1 MNDAGANNKNGLL
14 EKGRS
19 GVLHVIF
26 GRSAVVLVLILIQLI
41 LMFWVFDYFRK
52 SVPYF
57 FGGHLIIALA
67 LVFIVLNRPSNPA
80 MQLSWVVIIM
90 ISPIVGGL
98 FYFYVETHPGQRILE
113 KRLETLY
120 KQTAKYITQD
130 EEIAQKLAKR
140 DKGTARMADYI
151 RKHGNFSVYQNTKVT
166 YFPLG
171 ENKFEAMLQE
181 LEKAEKFIF
190 LEYFIVEKGYMW
202 AKVLEVLQ
210 RKVAEG
216 VEVRLMYDG
225 TCAFNYLPYRYPDE
239 IKKMGIQCKMFSPIL
254 PILSTHY
261 NNRDHRKILV
271 VDGKVGF
278 TGGVNIGDE
287 YINRRA
293 PFGHWKDT
301 AIMLEGDGVEG
312 LTQMFLQMWNVTE
325 KCEDF
330 GKYLQKE
337 NCGIQDDSGFILP
350 FGDSPFDRELIG
362 ETVYMDIINRAE
374 DYVHI
379 MTPYLI
385 IDHEMETALCY
396 AAKRGVDVK
405 LILPHIPDKK
415 MPFALAKTHYP
426 QLLKAGV
433 RIFEYTPGFVHAKV
447 FSSDGRKAVVGT
459 INLDYRSLYLH
470 FECGAFLF
478 DLPVIEDIE
487 RDYQNTLAEC
497 QEMTMADYR
506 KGSLIQKIC
515 GKALKLLA
523 PLM

>member
-1 MNDAGANNKNGLL
+1 MEHKAVKKAKKGLF
-14 EKGRS
+14 S
-19 GVLHVIF
+19 IVF
-26 GRSAVVLVLILIQLI
+26 GRTALILMLVLIQLI
-41 LMFWVFDYFRK
+41 ILVGVATILNDYA
-52 SVPYF
+52 VYVY
-57 FGGHLIIALA
+57 GGFTVLAAVIVIYII
-67 LVFIVLNRPSNPA
+67 NERGNPA
-80 MQLSWVVIIM
+80 FNMTWVLLILIF
-90 ISPIVGGL
+90 PAFGCL
-98 FYFYVETHPGQRILE
+98 FYIWVKSQLGTRYIG
-113 KRLETLY
+113 KRLCMLRLD
-120 KQTAKYITQD
+120 TAKYMQQEPRVIEALRESKPANANLAHYMQYQLNFPTYRNTQVQYFACG
-130 EEIAQKLAKR
+130 EEK
-140 DKGTARMADYI
+140 
-151 RKHGNFSVYQNTKVT
+151 
-166 YFPLG
+166 FPVLL
-171 ENKFEAMLQE
+171 EE
-181 LEKAEKFIF
+181 LKKAEKFIF
-190 LEYFIVEKGYMW
+190 LEYFIVEEGYMW
-202 AKVLEVLQ
+202 GSVLEIL
-210 RKVAEG
+210 KEKAAAG
-216 VEVRLMYDG
+216 VEVRFMYDG
-225 TCAFNYLPYRYPDE
+225 MCSISLLPPDYP
-239 IKKMGIQCKMFSPIL
+239 KKIRRFGIQCKMFSPIR
-254 PILSTHY
+254 PVLSTTQ
-261 NNRDHRKILV
+261 NNRDHRKICV
-271 VDGKVGF
+271 IDGKTGF
-278 TGGVNIGDE
+278 TGGINLGDE
-287 YINRRA
+287 YINRKER
-293 PFGHWKDT
+293 FGYWKDT
-301 AIMLEGDGVEG
+301 AVMIKGDAVQSLTML
-312 LTQMFLQMWNVTE
+312 FLQMWNVTE

-415 MPFALAKTHYP
+415 MPFALAKTHYA

-478 DLPVIEDIE
+478 DLPVIEEIE
-487 RDYQNTLAEC
+487 KDFEHTLAEC
-497 QEMTMADYR
+497 QEVTMADYR
-506 KGSLIQKIC
+506 KGNIIQKIC

>member
-90 ISPIVGGL
+90 ISPVVGGL

-225 TCAFNYLPYRYPDE
+225 TCAFNYLPYRYPEE
-239 IKKMGIQCKMFSPIL
+239 IRKMGIQCKMFSPIL

-271 VDGKVGF
+271 IDGKVGF

-293 PFGHWKDT
+293 PFGH
-301 AIMLEGDGVEG
+301 
-312 LTQMFLQMWNVTE
+312 
-325 KCEDF
+325 
-330 GKYLQKE
+330 
-337 NCGIQDDSGFILP
+337 
-350 FGDSPFDRELIG
+350 
-362 ETVYMDIINRAE
+362 
-374 DYVHI
+374 
-379 MTPYLI
+379 
-385 IDHEMETALCY
+385 
-396 AAKRGVDVK
+396 
-405 LILPHIPDKK
+405 
-415 MPFALAKTHYP
+415 
-426 QLLKAGV
+426 
-433 RIFEYTPGFVHAKV
+433 
-447 FSSDGRKAVVGT
+447 
-459 INLDYRSLYLH
+459 
-470 FECGAFLF
+470 
-478 DLPVIEDIE
+478 
-487 RDYQNTLAEC
+487 
-497 QEMTMADYR
+497 
-506 KGSLIQKIC
+506 
-515 GKALKLLA
+515 
-523 PLM
+523 

>member
-90 ISPIVGGL
+90 ISPVVGGL

-271 VDGKVGF
+271 IDGKVGF

-293 PFGHWKDT
+293 LFGHWKDT

-385 IDHEMETALCY
+385 LDYEMIMALTY
-396 AAKRGVDVK
+396 AAKRGIDVA
-405 LILPHIPDKK
+405 IIMPHIPDKIYA
-415 MPFALAKTHYP
+415 FAVAKTYYNE
-426 QLLKAGV
+426 LLDAGV
-433 RIFEYTPGFVHAKV
+433 KIYEYEPGFVHAKV
-447 FSSDGRKAVVGT
+447 FVSDDTKAVVGT
-459 INLDYRSLYLH
+459 INLDYRSLFHH
-470 FECGAFLF
+470 FECGAL
-478 DLPVIEDIE
+478 LYENSQIAAVEEDFRNTLKKCIKIKAG
-487 RDYQNTLAEC
+487 DYQ
-497 QEMTMADYR
+497 
-506 KGSLIQKIC
+506 KQKLYMRVI
-515 GKALKLLA
+515 GKVLRMFA